1 MLINT
6 SSQAQKIDTDSLLV
20 KAYYE
25 LNTTK
30 NNTIAIELGR
40 LGITEAPEYV
50 DFYMVLGRAYMNT
63 KQTDSASV
71 YFNHVIDKNPEYKEA
86 FSYLTKLEI
95 QNKNFKKASNTI
107 DKALQFYPDD
117 LDFNLL
123 KLNIIQVKNE
133 DNDDETLSFLNSL
146 IEKYPSNLDLKQ
158 RLTQLKTKTD
168 SDRVGVNYSF
178 TTFSRESVG
187 PWQLTGLQYIRER
200 KKITLIGR
208 INYADRQS
216 FGNSIG
222 SGFQYEIESY
232 IKNNAKSYSYVTASL
247 SDAIVFPKLR
257 LGYSYFH
264 NFEKGWEADLGM
276 RYTKAADDNI
286 YAAVFGV
293 GKYFGSY
300 WLNLRSYLQIS
311 QNDVNPAFT
320 ATARYYLNTK
330 YDYATVLLG
339 YGSSPD
345 ERVSLVDV
353 EKRISLSSYRIGAGY
368 YKLFNDHY
376 LTGIQTIFNNQ
387 EYVSTLTQNEFE
399 VFLTFQYKF

>member
-1 MLINT
+1 
-6 SSQAQKIDTDSLLV
+6 
-20 KAYYE
+20 
-25 LNTTK
+25 
-30 NNTIAIELGR
+30 
-40 LGITEAPEYV
+40 
-50 DFYMVLGRAYMNT
+50 
-63 KQTDSASV
+63 
-71 YFNHVIDKNPEYKEA
+71 
-86 FSYLTKLEI
+86 
-95 QNKNFKKASNTI
+95 
-107 DKALQFYPDD
+107 
-117 LDFNLL
+117 
-123 KLNIIQVKNE
+123 
-133 DNDDETLSFLNSL
+133 
-146 IEKYPSNLDLKQ
+146 
-158 RLTQLKTKTD
+158 
-168 SDRVGVNYSF
+168 
-178 TTFSRESVG
+178 
-187 PWQLTGLQYIRER
+187 
-200 KKITLIGR
+200 
-208 INYADRQS
+208 
-216 FGNSIG
+216 
-222 SGFQYEIESY
+222 
-232 IKNNAKSYSYVTASL
+232 
-247 SDAIVFPKLR
+247 
-257 LGYSYFH
+257 
-264 NFEKGWEADLGM
+264 M